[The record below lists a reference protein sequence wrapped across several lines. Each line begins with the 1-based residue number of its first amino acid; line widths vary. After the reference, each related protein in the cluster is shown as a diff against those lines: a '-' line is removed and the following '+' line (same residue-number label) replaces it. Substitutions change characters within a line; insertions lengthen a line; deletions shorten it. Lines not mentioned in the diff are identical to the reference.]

1 MLAIARALVMNP
13 ELVVMDEPTEGLAPL
28 IVDEVGKLVKR
39 LKEEGQAILL
49 TEQKMKFAL
58 DIADEVYIM
67 SKGQIVFHGTPDEVR
82 GDEELKTVYLGV

>member
-1 MLAIARALVMNP
+1 M
-13 ELVVMDEPTEGLAPL
+13 APL

-39 LKEEGQAILL
+39 LKEEGQVILL

-58 DIADEVYIM
+58 EIADEVYVM

-82 GDEELKTVYLGV
+82 NDEELKAVYLGV